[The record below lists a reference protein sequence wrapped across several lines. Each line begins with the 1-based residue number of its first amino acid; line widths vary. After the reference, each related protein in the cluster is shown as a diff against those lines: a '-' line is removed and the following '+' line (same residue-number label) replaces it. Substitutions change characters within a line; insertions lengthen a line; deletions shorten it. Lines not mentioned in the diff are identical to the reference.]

1 MKKILSALVLA
12 AIVTATVAQAA
23 PPVQNISAY
32 RHGNLAA
39 AQSLSAQAFDYLT
52 AAQVANNY
60 DLSLNRYKEISHE
73 EVEHRSP
80 LEIIA
85 DIEALEGKI
94 QFGISA
100 LKAVLQ

>member
-12 AIVTATVAQAA
+12 TIVTATVAQAA

-60 DLSLNRYKEISHE
+60 DLGGHVGHAKELLRQANI
-73 EVEHRSP
+73 
-80 LEIIA
+80 EIKMAAIYA
-85 DIEALEGKI
+85 NHH
-94 QFGISA
+94 
-100 LKAVLQ
+100 